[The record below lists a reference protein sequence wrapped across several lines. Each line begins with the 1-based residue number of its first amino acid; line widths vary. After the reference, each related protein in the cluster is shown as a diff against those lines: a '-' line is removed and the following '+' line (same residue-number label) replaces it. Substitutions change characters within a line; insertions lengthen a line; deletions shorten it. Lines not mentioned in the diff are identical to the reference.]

1 MRFVS
6 RTGMIATT
14 LAIGAIAA
22 PNAQAG
28 LFSTGP
34 DPKGAAQQE
43 AQSFLRIYSHPAST
57 PTAVATP
64 DQATVA
70 RDQLGDA
77 QLSAALERQAQ
88 IYGRNIASTP
98 TPVASVSSNPG
109 FQFDDAA
116 IGAAVMAGLVLLG
129 IGGTLA
135 VRRRSQ
141 LHHT

>member
-1 MRFVS
+1 MRLVS
-6 RTGMIATT
+6 RSGLFATI
-14 LAIGAIAA
+14 LAIAA
-22 PNAQAG
+22 IATPSAQAG
-28 LFSTGP
+28 LFSAGS
-34 DPKGAAQQE
+34 DPSGAGQQE

-64 DQATVA
+64 DQATVG

-88 IYGRNIASTP
+88 IYGRSIASTA